1 MIKFGSKIAAFAL
14 ISTATIA
21 LSACGSLPTC
31 NDELDKCDRNG
42 AYTEERTV
50 EAGRKAPA
58 PAPMPE
64 PTPAPAPVAVPAPAP
79 EPMPEPVMDKEVMQS
94 AEPQFTHISK

>member
-1 MIKFGSKIAAFAL
+1 MIKLGSKIAAFAL

-31 NDELDKCDRNG
+31 NDELDNCDRNG
-42 AYTEERTV
+42 AYSEERTV
-50 EAGRKAPA
+50 QANRRAPA

-64 PTPAPAPVAVPAPAP
+64 PAPAPEPVAVAPAPAPV
-79 EPMPEPVMDKEVMQS
+79 PEPVIDDTPVMKS
-94 AEPQFTHISK
+94 AEPQFTHVSK